1 MDKGR
6 TLTARLLEKL
16 ADSIIDIGESYTG
29 VCNSGMAASTT
40 TIVCDDLK
48 DFDDDYF
55 NDGWLMYIAHNDD
68 APGTAP
74 EGEAR
79 DISDYVSTTGTFTT
93 AAFSANVEES
103 DVVIVARVTTF
114 IIDQVKL
121 MVSPVDGSLASFI
134 SSGNGSTTL
143 GTRIGVDAS
152 IIDALGHNGVTRL
165 DSGLDSI
172 LTDGLLNGTGTV
184 LPSNKSIYNIL
195 GTGYIHDD
203 GNFTHSI
210 RKHLRLGLAGGT
222 ATNVLADDKSILD
235 AIGHNGVTTLNSGIY
250 GNIGDFAGQ
259 THLQT
264 LLAALGIPDVSGKS
278 FYTCLITDR
287 LDDGT
292 FGLAALDTELG
303 LVKSKTDLM
312 NSALG
317 TGTLNDEN
325 TSDTIVPGL
334 LPTSM
339 HITLDINNLNNNGDD
354 FDIEV
359 KVGVAASECIVA
371 FYNLT
376 SDGTDITVDKGSGTG
391 AIIKQRRID
400 ISDILV
406 YTGEQVIVELTKNN
420 VTDRDV
426 LYNYICGV

>member
-48 DFDDDYF
+48 NFDDDYF

-74 EGEAR
+74 EGETR
-79 DISDYVSTTGTFTT
+79 DISNYVGATGTFTT
-93 AAFSANVEES
+93 AVFSANVEES

-121 MVSPVDGSLASFI
+121 IVSPVDGSLASFI

-143 GTRIGVDAS
+143 GTRIGTDVS
-152 IIDALGHNGVTRL
+152 IIDALGHTGV
-165 DSGLDSI
+165 SA
-172 LTDGLLNGTGTV
+172 LTT
-184 LPSNKSIYNIL
+184 
-195 GTGYIHDD
+195 
-203 GNFTHSI
+203 
-210 RKHLRLGLAGGT
+210 
-222 ATNVLADDKSILD
+222 
-235 AIGHNGVTTLNSGIY
+235 GIY

-292 FGLAALDTELG
+292 FGLAALGTELG

-317 TGTLNDEN
+317 TDTLNDAN
-325 TSDTIVPGL
+325 TSDTIIPST
-334 LPTSM
+334 LPTNI
-339 HITLDINNLNNNGDD
+339 HIIFDISNLNNNLDD

-359 KVGVAASECIVA
+359 KVGAAASERVVA
-371 FYNLT
+371 YYNLT
-376 SDGTDITVDKGSGTG
+376 SDGTDITADKGSGTG
-391 AIIKQRRID
+391 SVIKQRRID
-400 ISDILV
+400 ISDVLV
-406 YTGEQVIVELTKNN
+406 YTGEQVIVELTKNSVTNRN
-420 VTDRDV
+420 VV
-426 LYNYICGV
+426 YKYICGV

>member
-16 ADSIIDIGESYTG
+16 AASIIDIGESYTG
-29 VCNSGMAASTT
+29 VCNSGMVASTT

-74 EGEAR
+74 EGETR
-79 DISDYVSTTGTFTT
+79 DISNYVSATGTFTT
-93 AAFSANVEES
+93 AAFSANVEED

-121 MVSPVDGSLASFI
+121 IVSPVDGSLASFI
-134 SSGNGSTTL
+134 SSGNGSTAL
-143 GTRIGVDAS
+143 GTRLGTDVS
-152 IIDALGHNGVTRL
+152 IIDVLGHTGV
-165 DSGLDSI
+165 SA
-172 LTDGLLNGTGTV
+172 LTT
-184 LPSNKSIYNIL
+184 
-195 GTGYIHDD
+195 
-203 GNFTHSI
+203 
-210 RKHLRLGLAGGT
+210 
-222 ATNVLADDKSILD
+222 
-235 AIGHNGVTTLNSGIY
+235 GIY

-264 LLAALGIPDVSGKS
+264 LLDALGIPDVAAKS

-317 TGTLNDEN
+317 TGTLNDAN
-325 TSDTIVPGL
+325 TSDTIVPGS

-339 HITLDINNLNNNGDD
+339 HITFDINNLNNNGDD

-359 KVGVAASECIVA
+359 KVGVAASERVA
-371 FYNLT
+371 
-376 SDGTDITVDKGSGTG
+376 
-391 AIIKQRRID
+391 
-400 ISDILV
+400 
-406 YTGEQVIVELTKNN
+406 
-420 VTDRDV
+420 
-426 LYNYICGV
+426 